1 LAASAMALF
10 VWIFPLRSGARRFE
24 SRFALAFVLSGFLA
38 IGLASVQMIPT
49 IEWLGQLGLQVES
62 PQPVLDRHQGQGL
75 FSRDITRDPS
85 SALVSIPEGSAYIGM
100 LGFLAAS
107 LAF

>member
-1 LAASAMALF
+1 SVHRLHSKADGPSIAIAGFAFAMPFLSGHPETAAHSTLAASAMALF

-49 IEWLGQLGLQVES
+49 IEWLGQLGLQVEA
-62 PQPVLDRHQGQGL
+62 PQPVLD
-75 FSRDITRDPS
+75 
-85 SALVSIPEGSAYIGM
+85 
-100 LGFLAAS
+100 
-107 LAF
+107 